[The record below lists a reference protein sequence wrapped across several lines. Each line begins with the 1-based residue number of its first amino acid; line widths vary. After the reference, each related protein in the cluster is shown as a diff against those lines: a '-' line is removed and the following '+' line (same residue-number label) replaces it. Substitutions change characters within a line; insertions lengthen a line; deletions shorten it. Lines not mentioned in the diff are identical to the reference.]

1 MHLMTLST
9 IKSIFR
15 WFYVLLC
22 LYENRYPENK
32 FIIVFNV
39 LVCVNESSSNRS
51 ITRSN
56 HNIWITVDIFVCENR
71 ELISFLSRLHFYGT
85 HYTIEPTRWKIW
97 IIDFDA
103 SQMLPFLVTPK
114 MVPINDICTGA
125 KTNILLAEWMFVVL
139 FVILPNEEQQEEI
152 NKKKHTK
159 IA

>member
-22 LYENRYPENK
+22 LCENRYPENK

-85 HYTIEPTRWKIW
+85 QLSRPDGRFELLILTRRKCFRFWSPQKWFHCIKSMIFVQEQRQTFYW
-97 IIDFDA
+97 Q
-103 SQMLPFLVTPK
+103 SECLS
-114 MVPINDICTGA
+114 CC
-125 KTNILLAEWMFVVL
+125 LLF
-139 FVILPNEEQQEEI
+139 FQTKN
-152 NKKKHTK
+152 NKKK
-159 IA
+159 

>member
-22 LYENRYPENK
+22 LCENRYPENK

-39 LVCVNESSSNRS
+39 LVCGNESSSNRS

-71 ELISFLSRLHFYGT
+71 ELISFLPIAFLW
-85 HYTIEPTRWKIW
+85 YTIEPTRWKIW
-97 IIDFDA
+97 IIDFVA

-114 MVPINDICTGA
+114 MVPLHYINDICTGA